1 MVRDLFVFQ
10 RMASQNRFICCPFFI
25 LFFSDDGE
33 AFVCQPGEKNFS
45 PPKVASRR
53 KPSVSSTSSDT
64 ALAQSPPNTT
74 PLSNLSDDKDT
85 CVTLTKSFSDSS
97 LLRLL
102 VKENCKKEALWYCL
116 ERIPVIHRGLR
127 VFTDSTSKGFAVLQI
142 SAREGYVFSS
152 LLILRLALLHNV
164 WFTSTSVSWWSWR
177 ETCLWH
183 MLSDR
188 TRLKVPHA

>member
-10 RMASQNRFICCPFFI
+10 RMASRNRFICCPFFI
-25 LFFSDDGE
+25 VFFSDDGE
-33 AFVCQPGEKNFS
+33 AFVCQPGEKNSS

-53 KPSVSSTSSDT
+53 KPSLSSTSSDT

-85 CVTLTKSFSDSS
+85 CTTLTKSFSDSS

-152 LLILRLALLHNV
+152 LLILKLALLHNV

>member
-10 RMASQNRFICCPFFI
+10 RTASRNRFICCPFFI

-33 AFVCQPGEKNFS
+33 AFVCQPGEMNFS

-64 ALAQSPPNTT
+64 ALAQSPPNTP

-85 CVTLTKSFSDSS
+85 CTTLTKSFSDSS
-97 LLRLL
+97 LLRLV

-116 ERIPVIHRGLR
+116 ERIPFIHRGLR
-127 VFTDSTSKGFAVLQI
+127 VFTDSKSKGFAVLQI
-142 SAREGYVFSS
+142 SAKEGYVFSS
-152 LLILRLALLHNV
+152 LLVLKLAILHNV
-164 WFTSTSVSWWSWR
+164 WFTSTSLTWWSWR
-177 ETCLWH
+177 ETCMSH
-183 MLSDR
+183 MLSVR
-188 TRLKVPHA
+188 TRLKLPHA

>member
-1 MVRDLFVFQ
+1 MVRDFFVFQ
-10 RMASQNRFICCPFFI
+10 RMASRNRFICCPFFI

-64 ALAQSPPNTT
+64 ALAQSPPNTP

-85 CVTLTKSFSDSS
+85 CTTLTKSFSDSS

-127 VFTDSTSKGFAVLQI
+127 VFTDSKSKGFAVLQI
-142 SAREGYVFSS
+142 SAKEGYVFSS
-152 LLILRLALLHNV
+152 LLVLKLAILHNV
-164 WFTSTSVSWWSWR
+164 WFTSTSLTWWSWR
-177 ETCLWH
+177 ETCMSH
-183 MLSDR
+183 MLSVR
-188 TRLKVPHA
+188 TRLKLPHA

>member
-33 AFVCQPGEKNFS
+33 AFVCQPGEKNSS

-127 VFTDSTSKGFAVLQI
+127 VFTDSKSKGFAVLQI

>member
-1 MVRDLFVFQ
+1 MVRDLFLFQ
-10 RMASQNRFICCPFFI
+10 RIASRNRLCCPLSI

-33 AFVCQPGEKNFS
+33 AFVCQPGEKNSS

-53 KPSVSSTSSDT
+53 KPSLSSTSSDT

-74 PLSNLSDDKDT
+74 PLSNLSDDKAT
-85 CVTLTKSFSDSS
+85 CITLTKSFSDSS

-152 LLILRLALLHNV
+152 LLILKLALLHNV
-164 WFTSTSVSWWSWR
+164 WLTSTSVSWWSWR

>member
-1 MVRDLFVFQ
+1 MVRDLFLFQ
-10 RMASQNRFICCPFFI
+10 RIASRNRLCCPLSI
-25 LFFSDDGE
+25 LFFSDDGQ
-33 AFVCQPGEKNFS
+33 AFVCQPGEKSFS
-45 PPKVASRR
+45 PMKVVSRR

-85 CVTLTKSFSDSS
+85 CTTLTKSFSDSS

-116 ERIPVIHRGLR
+116 ERIPFIHRGLR
-127 VFTDSTSKGFAVLQI
+127 VFTDSKSKGFAVLQI

-152 LLILRLALLHNV
+152 LLVLKLAILRNV
-164 WFTSTSVSWWSWR
+164 WFTSTSLTWWSWR
-177 ETCLWH
+177 ETCMSH
-183 MLSDR
+183 MLSVR
-188 TRLKVPHA
+188 TRLKLPHA

>member
-10 RMASQNRFICCPFFI
+10 RTASRNRFICCPFFI

-33 AFVCQPGEKNFS
+33 AFVCQPGEMNFS

-64 ALAQSPPNTT
+64 ALAQSPPNTP

-85 CVTLTKSFSDSS
+85 CTTLTKSFSDSS

-116 ERIPVIHRGLR
+116 ERIPFIHRGLR
-127 VFTDSTSKGFAVLQI
+127 VFTDSKSKGFAVLQI
-142 SAREGYVFSS
+142 SAKEGYVFSS
-152 LLILRLALLHNV
+152 LLVLKLAILHNV
-164 WFTSTSVSWWSWR
+164 
-177 ETCLWH
+177 
-183 MLSDR
+183 
-188 TRLKVPHA
+188 

>member
-10 RMASQNRFICCPFFI
+10 RMASRNRFICCPFFI

-33 AFVCQPGEKNFS
+33 AFVCQPGEKNSS

-53 KPSVSSTSSDT
+53 KPSLSSTSSDT

-85 CVTLTKSFSDSS
+85 CITLTKSFSDSS
-97 LLRLL
+97 FLRLL

-152 LLILRLALLHNV
+152 LLILKLALLHNV
-164 WFTSTSVSWWSWR
+164 
-177 ETCLWH
+177 
-183 MLSDR
+183 
-188 TRLKVPHA
+188 

>member
-10 RMASQNRFICCPFFI
+10 RMASRNRFICCPFFI

-33 AFVCQPGEKNFS
+33 AFVCQPGEKNSS

-53 KPSVSSTSSDT
+53 KPSLSSTSSDT

-85 CVTLTKSFSDSS
+85 CTTLTKSFSDSS

-116 ERIPVIHRGLR
+116 ERIPFIHRGLR
-127 VFTDSTSKGFAVLQI
+127 VFTDSKSKGFAVLQI

-152 LLILRLALLHNV
+152 LLVLKLAILHNV
-164 WFTSTSVSWWSWR
+164 WFTSTSLTWWSWR
-177 ETCLWH
+177 ETCMSH
-183 MLSDR
+183 MLSVR
-188 TRLKVPHA
+188 TRLKLPHA

>member
-33 AFVCQPGEKNFS
+33 AFVCQPGEKNSS

-53 KPSVSSTSSDT
+53 KPSLSSTSSDT

-127 VFTDSTSKGFAVLQI
+127 VFTDSKSKGFAVLQI

>member
-1 MVRDLFVFQ
+1 MVRDLFLFQ
-10 RMASQNRFICCPFFI
+10 RMASRNRFCCPFSI

-33 AFVCQPGEKNFS
+33 AFVCQPGEKNSS

-53 KPSVSSTSSDT
+53 KPSLSSTSSDT

-85 CVTLTKSFSDSS
+85 CITLTKSFSDSS

-152 LLILRLALLHNV
+152 LLILKLALLHNV
-164 WFTSTSVSWWSWR
+164 
-177 ETCLWH
+177 
-183 MLSDR
+183 
-188 TRLKVPHA
+188 